1 MNARIAF
8 AIASHPD
15 DIEFRIAGTMLL
27 LKQAGYELHYMN
39 IANGSCGTVQYNQ
52 ADTIRI
58 RRGEAKRAAAML
70 GAHWHPSLVNDIEV
84 FYDLKTLKRL
94 TAIVREVKP
103 TVVLTH
109 PPQDYM
115 EDHTNACRLAVS
127 AAFCRGMPNHKS
139 IPPRAPYEGDVT
151 VYHCVPHGGCDPL
164 RRPMVPEFFVN
175 TSSVHERKC
184 LALSQ
189 HQSQAHWLDLSQGM
203 GAYVRFMEEDS
214 LRLGRMTRRFKHA
227 EAWWRHLHFGFCG
240 PDADPLREA
249 LGKDY
254 LPNPA
259 WKKLIK
265 ENQQ

>member
-94 TAIVREVKP
+94 TVYLQEPRTGRSSDSRRA
-103 TVVLTH
+103 
-109 PPQDYM
+109 
-115 EDHTNACRLAVS
+115 RLMS
-127 AAFCRGMPNHKS
+127 EP
-139 IPPRAPYEGDVT
+139 
-151 VYHCVPHGGCDPL
+151 
-164 RRPMVPEFFVN
+164 
-175 TSSVHERKC
+175 
-184 LALSQ
+184 
-189 HQSQAHWLDLSQGM
+189 
-203 GAYVRFMEEDS
+203 
-214 LRLGRMTRRFKHA
+214 
-227 EAWWRHLHFGFCG
+227 RHL
-240 PDADPLREA
+240 PKVVTSPKLR
-249 LGKDY
+249 D
-254 LPNPA
+254 N
-259 WKKLIK
+259 
-265 ENQQ
+265 